1 MSEVENLEV
10 VETPQVIDSAAFEAE
25 MLAEAEQK
33 ANDPAEQAAQ
43 IFKAYQRSFEKSIE
57 RLPKQALY
65 RLVKAL
71 VLAPLEKVSLEHEN
85 EHEAYFYANSM
96 IEAKTVMQLSV
107 MQNSM
112 EETFQAYEELQKEV
126 TTDVIYGEEAKNAN
140 T

>member
-1 MSEVENLEV
+1 MLEAQVLDPVE
-10 VETPQVIDSAAFEAE
+10 FEKQ

-43 IFKAYQRSFEKSIE
+43 IFKAYQKAFEKSVE
-57 RLPKQALY
+57 RLPKQALA

-112 EETFQAYEELQKEV
+112 EDTFNEYEKMKEA
-126 TTDVIYGEEAKNAN
+126 TTTEVIYGDEAKNEN
-140 T
+140 F